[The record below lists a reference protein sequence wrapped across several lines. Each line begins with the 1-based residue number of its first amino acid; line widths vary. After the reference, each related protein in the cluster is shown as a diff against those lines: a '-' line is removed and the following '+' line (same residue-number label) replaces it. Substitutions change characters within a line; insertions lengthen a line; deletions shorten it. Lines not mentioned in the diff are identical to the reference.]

1 MRQEKE
7 ALDNRL
13 GSERKSVCND
23 EEVARKAFRF
33 NYGEI
38 VNQLVVAATVT
49 ASKPWGEEQMQGVG
63 IWDTGATDTVIG
75 KHFADKMGMM
85 VTPRMD
91 GDGNPLTA
99 NDVRYIGTTTIKML
113 IGSVQTPYLLVRVS
127 DFDPSGERQ
136 ESELPDF
143 MIGMDIICHG
153 RFTVDSTSGETVVTF
168 EPDF

>member
-1 MRQEKE
+1 MKKNLNIEE
-7 ALDNRL
+7 
-13 GSERKSVCND
+13 VCNKKKRLWTIGW
-23 EEVARKAFRF
+23 VPSVKSK
-33 NYGEI
+33 NYVNAI
-38 VNQLVVAATVT
+38 V
-49 ASKPWGEEQMQGVG
+49 ASKHPRPQWLTMEQAVKHCTQGIG

-99 NDVRYIGTTTIKML
+99 NDVRYIGTTTVKML
-113 IGSVQTPYLLVRVS
+113 IGSVQTPYLLARVN

-153 RFTVDSTSGETVVTF
+153 RFTVDSTGDETVVTF

>member
-1 MRQEKE
+1 MQQEKE
-7 ALDNRL
+7 ALDNWL
-13 GSERKSVCND
+13 DSGRKIVRD
-23 EEVARKAFRF
+23 DKEVARKAFRF

-49 ASKPWGEEQMQGVG
+49 ASKPWGEEQMQGIG
-63 IWDTGATDTVIG
+63 IWDTGATNTVIG
-75 KHFADKMGMM
+75 KHFADKMGMT

-91 GDGNPLTA
+91 GDGDPLTA
-99 NDVRYIGTTTIKML
+99 NDIRYIGTTIVRML
-113 IGSVQTPYLLVRVS
+113 IGSVQTPYLLARVN
-127 DFDPSGERQ
+127 DFDPRGERQ

-153 RFTVDSTSGETVVTF
+153 RFTVDSTSGETVLTF